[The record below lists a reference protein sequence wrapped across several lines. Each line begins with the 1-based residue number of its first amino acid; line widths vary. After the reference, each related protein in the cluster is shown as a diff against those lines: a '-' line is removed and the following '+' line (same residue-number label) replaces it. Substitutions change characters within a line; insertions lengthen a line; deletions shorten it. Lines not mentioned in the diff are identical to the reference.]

1 MPLRVPW
8 KPSDVGKGI
17 GVLIACL
24 AILVLVYGAVSSS
37 LDPEVR
43 IMPIVGVTGLVM
55 VFVAW
60 TMGPRRHR
68 ASLTTLGLNRP
79 REPTLHLVGL
89 PFLVVGASAVFALI
103 YAGVISLLDRDILQ
117 PESVPDDVIL
127 GGPAVIGSF
136 ALVAIWGPLAE
147 EIFFRGFVLS
157 GLASRW
163 GFLPAA
169 IASSLLF
176 ALAHIDPRVMVP
188 IFVIGLFLAWLYHK
202 TGSIWSSFAAHGS
215 WNALAL
221 SISVWG

>member
-1 MPLRVPW
+1 M
-8 KPSDVGKGI
+8 
-17 GVLIACL
+17 
-24 AILVLVYGAVSSS
+24 
-37 LDPEVR
+37 
-43 IMPIVGVTGLVM
+43 
-55 VFVAW
+55 
-60 TMGPRRHR
+60 
-68 ASLTTLGLNRP
+68 
-79 REPTLHLVGL
+79 
-89 PFLVVGASAVFALI
+89 
-103 YAGVISLLDRDILQ
+103 
-117 PESVPDDVIL
+117 
-127 GGPAVIGSF
+127 
-136 ALVAIWGPLAE
+136 GPLAE

-157 GLASRW
+157 GLAGRW

>member
-1 MPLRVPW
+1 M
-8 KPSDVGKGI
+8 
-17 GVLIACL
+17 LIACL
-24 AILVLVYGAVSSS
+24 AVLVLVYGAVSSS
-37 LDPEVR
+37 LEPEVR
-43 IMPIVGVTGLVM
+43 IVPIVGVTGLVM

-68 ASLTTLGLNRP
+68 AALTTLGLSRP
-79 REPTLHLVGL
+79 REPTLHLLGL
-89 PFLVVGASAVFALI
+89 PFLVVAASAIFALI

-117 PESVPDDVIL
+117 PESVPDDVVL

-136 ALVAIWGPLAE
+136 ALVALWGPLAE

-157 GLASRW
+157 GLAGRW